1 MKEFCNKVQLF
12 LLQDIQSF
20 RENVITL
27 KPGRSAV
34 TLSTDDFTM
43 TPKEE
48 TDNAGTLYNVEE
60 DITTEKVTTSTASV
74 YKIRR
79 SAILKLETLPEHSP
93 IFIGSL
99 EWPAQVSITTHLNKD
114 TLHIHSKM
122 RQIPL

>member
-1 MKEFCNKVQLF
+1 MKEFCNTIQLF

-27 KPGRSAV
+27 KPGRSYV
-34 TLSTDDFTM
+34 TISTDDFTL

-48 TDNAGTLYNVEE
+48 TSEAGTLYNIEE
-60 DITTEKVTTSTASV
+60 DITTEKVTVSVAST

-79 SAILKLETLPEHSP
+79 SAILKLETQPDHSP
-93 IFIGSL
+93 VFIGSQ
-99 EWPAQVSITTHLNKD
+99 EWPAQISITTHLNKD

-122 RQIPL
+122 QQSPL

>member
-1 MKEFCNKVQLF
+1 MKEFCNAIQLF
-12 LLQDIQSF
+12 LLQDIKSF
-20 RENVITL
+20 RENDIIL
-27 KPGRSAV
+27 KPGRTSI
-34 TLSTDDFTM
+34 TILTDDFIL

-48 TDNAGTLYNVEE
+48 TGEAGTLYNIEE
-60 DITTEKVTTSTASV
+60 DIITEKVTNTVASI

-99 EWPAQVSITTHLNKD
+99 EWPAQISITTHLNKD

-122 RQIPL
+122 RHSPL